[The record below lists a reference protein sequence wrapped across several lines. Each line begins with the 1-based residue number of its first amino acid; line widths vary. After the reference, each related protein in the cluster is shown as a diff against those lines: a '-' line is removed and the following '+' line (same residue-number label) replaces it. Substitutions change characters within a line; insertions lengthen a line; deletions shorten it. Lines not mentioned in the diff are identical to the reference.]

1 MFVVDASALLV
12 VTVGT
17 IAALP
22 PTTLPVDRAGAE
34 REARSHI
41 CRAWQAACSRQLYS
55 SKCFKR

>member
-22 PTTLPVDRAGAE
+22 AYYFTVDQAGAE
-34 REARSHI
+34 REARSPI
-41 CRAWQAACSRQLYS
+41 CQAWQAACSRQLYS